1 MGEAKDWMAY
11 VQGTAAVANLQA
23 LRERARFSE
32 VLHPRPSEE
41 PPSAHLVS
49 CHSEMKPWAVGG
61 GSSSDAD
68 WSHERRIPRAH
79 RPRASRR
86 SSPFYSMN
94 TYVKPY
100 FTPTPIYGAL

>member
-1 MGEAKDWMAY
+1 MGEAQDWMAY

-49 CHSEMKPWAVGG
+49 CHSEMKPWAVGE

-68 WSHERRIPRAH
+68 WRRTNVAYRAH
-79 RPRASRR
+79 RRAPGSRR
-86 SSPFYSMN
+86 
-94 TYVKPY
+94 V
-100 FTPTPIYGAL
+100 

>member
-49 CHSEMKPWAVGG
+49 CHSEMKPYGLRVGG
-61 GSSSDAD
+61 
-68 WSHERRIPRAH
+68 RRPMLTGRTNVAYRALTG
-79 RPRASRR
+79 RAL
-86 SSPFYSMN
+86 P
-94 TYVKPY
+94 VALVL
-100 FTPTPIYGAL
+100 FTV